1 MGAAR
6 VIKHMDFRGGGVEIG
21 DMEER
26 PWRGASGLK
35 ESGEGLV
42 IFFDRVVRER
52 AVSGGIRQLS
62 VCFSK
67 IVILNEEV

>member
-1 MGAAR
+1 L
-6 VIKHMDFRGGGVEIG
+6 E
-21 DMEER
+21 
-26 PWRGASGLK
+26 GASGLK

-67 IVILNEEV
+67 IVILNEDV